1 MSEPRNWTLDELRS
15 AVGEE
20 LGRSDWLEV
29 TQQRIDAFAETTG
42 DPQWIHTDPARA
54 AAESPF
60 GATVA
65 HGFLTLSLLSPLA
78 REAYRIAGD
87 FSMRVNYGLNRVR
100 FPAPLVAGSRVQAT
114 FRLAELREDDWGLQL
129 TIAATVAAEG
139 AAKPCL
145 AAEWIV
151 RAYR

>member
-1 MSEPRNWTLDELRS
+1 MSAPRSWSVDELRS
-15 AVGEE
+15 AVGQE

-29 TQQRIDAFAETTG
+29 TQERIDAFSDATG
-42 DPQWIHTDPARA
+42 DPQWIHTDPVRA
-54 AAESPF
+54 AAESPY

-78 REAYRIAGD
+78 RQAYEIAGG
-87 FSMRVNYGLNRVR
+87 FRLRVNYGLNRVR
-100 FPAPLVAGSRVQAT
+100 FPAPVVAGSEVRAT
-114 FRLAELREDDWGLQL
+114 CRLAAFDEADWGVQL
-129 TIAATVAAEG
+129 TVEAVVESKG
-139 AAKPCL
+139 ASKPCL